1 MPYRILMCG
10 AGAIGGYFGAAMI
23 RSGLDVTLVDPW
35 PENVEKIR
43 SVGLRIEGKGDGSDT
58 ATVAT
63 WPLHVGDVQNLVRTD
78 PFDVVFI
85 AQKSYDTAWSTQLAL
100 PWLSESGAIVSL
112 QNSVNEPVIAALAG
126 PERTYGCAIASLAC
140 ELVAPG
146 VVRRLA
152 PKGSVAVGALE
163 GAGPWCQP
171 LIEILSS
178 AEQTTAT
185 ENLNG
190 VKWSKLI
197 VNSMRN
203 GLSAMTGM
211 TGRERDSDPVTVELG
226 ITLGAQAVKVG
237 RALGYRL
244 VDTTFDFAMLE
255 AAADGDPAARASIRS
270 AMTEVAAGRSADQ
283 RPSMAQDIRKG
294 RRTETDAINGLVA
307 RRGRELGIDVGA
319 HERVNA
325 IIKRIERGELS
336 PDPSLAENIA

>member
-1 MPYRILMCG
+1 MCG

-23 RSGLDVTLVDPW
+23 RAGLDVTLVDPW
-35 PENVEKIR
+35 PENVEVIR
-43 SVGLRIEGKGDGSDT
+43 SAGLRIEGMGDGSDT

-63 WPLHVGDVQNLVRTD
+63 CPLHVGDVQNLVRSD

-85 AQKSYDTAWSTQLAL
+85 ALKSYDTAWSTQLVL
-100 PWLSESGAIVSL
+100 PWLSQDGAIVSL
-112 QNSVNEPVIAALAG
+112 QNSVNEPVTAALAG

-152 PKGSVAVGALE
+152 PKGSVAVGALK
-163 GAGPWCQP
+163 GAGPWRQP
-171 LIEILSS
+171 LAEILST
-178 AEQTTAT
+178 AEQSTAT
-185 ENLNG
+185 ENLIG
-190 VKWSKLI
+190 VKWSKLV

-211 TGRERDSDPVTVELG
+211 TGRERDSEPVTVELG
-226 ITLGAQAVKVG
+226 MKLGAQAVKVG

-244 VDTTFDFAMLE
+244 VNTTFDFAMLE
-255 AAADGDPAARASIRS
+255 AAADGDHAARASIRS
-270 AMTEVAAGRSADQ
+270 AMTAVAGGRSADQ

-319 HERVNA
+319 HERVHA
-325 IIKRIERGELS
+325 IIRRIERGELW
-336 PDPSLAENIA
+336 PDPSLAEKIA